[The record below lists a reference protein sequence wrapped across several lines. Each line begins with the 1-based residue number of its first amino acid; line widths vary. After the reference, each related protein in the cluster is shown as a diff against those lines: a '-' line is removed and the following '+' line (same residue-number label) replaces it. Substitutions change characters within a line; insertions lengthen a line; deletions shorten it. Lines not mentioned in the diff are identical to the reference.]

1 MQQFIDL
8 AVQQLG
14 IGSEDA
20 QTATGGIM
28 SLLKDQLDGGQFE
41 EVAAAIPGAEDLIS
55 KFGGESAGGG
65 LMGMASNLLG
75 GSGGALGGASAIA
88 GILSKTNLD
97 AGQLSSFGDL
107 LINYLKENIGD
118 LAGAKINDILP
129 SLLGK
134 SAA

>member
-1 MQQFIDL
+1 MQQFIDM

-14 IGSEDA
+14 INAQDA

-28 SLLKDQLDGGQFE
+28 ALLKEQLDGGQFSE
-41 EVAAAIPGAEDLIS
+41 LAAAIPNADSLIS
-55 KFGGESAGGG
+55 QFSGSNSGGG
-65 LMGMASNLLG
+65 LLAMASSLLG
-75 GSGGALGGASAIA
+75 GSGGALGGAATIA

-97 AGQLSSFGDL
+97 ASQLSSFGDL

-118 LAGAKINDILP
+118 LASAKINDILP
-129 SLLGK
+129 NLLSK